1 MNKEKLHN
9 FIESI
14 TANISDTE
22 LLMITLQSEIA
33 AVITTGRIA
42 KGLSQKELAEAM
54 GVSQSLVSRWENGDV
69 NYTLETLAKI
79 ALALDIPIKSPYSI
93 SDMPSFADK
102 NVHRVTYDRNLRRS
116 NGTIEYSHNVF
127 FPDHNSYTTFS
138 ENVKQSYFSIPVQNN
153 N

>member
-102 NVHRVTYDRNLRRS
+102 NTHRVSYDRNLRRT
-116 NGTIEYSHNVF
+116 NGTLEYSHSSFSPSKIN
-127 FPDHNSYTTFS
+127 YCFS
-138 ENVKQSYFSIPVQNN
+138 EKSKATQYTVRPLNT
-153 N
+153 